1 VISLQRGNDF
11 ESVVDKL
18 KDKINSMKQIKLL
31 STVTPLL
38 RRGAG
43 GEVKIKSYRIMKRIL
58 IIAVAWVISNAA
70 IAQDFKVAKSSGRL
84 EINIGRVTVEG
95 TTGNEIIFSSRNY
108 LDHKDERAEGLRAIN
123 GSGLEDNTG
132 LGINV
137 SQNGD
142 VVEVSQLKKMNSPDV
157 KILVPKGVIVSFSH
171 QSQYGGTAVF
181 KNMENEIEISANYN
195 SIEMENVTG
204 PLTVKT
210 VYGHVE
216 ANLSANVK
224 GPISI
229 VSIYGYVDVT
239 MPVSIKA
246 NIKMSTSYGEIL
258 VAPEIKIDIDKQGDF
273 VRYNDKV
280 YGKINGGGMNIDFR
294 SDYSKIYLRKK

>member
-1 VISLQRGNDF
+1 MKKII
-11 ESVVDKL
+11 VVVL
-18 KDKINSMKQIKLL
+18 AL
-31 STVTPLL
+31 
-38 RRGAG
+38 
-43 GEVKIKSYRIMKRIL
+43 
-58 IIAVAWVISNAA
+58 IAVNTAM
-70 IAQDFKVAKSSGRL
+70 AQEFKVAKSSGRL

-95 TTGNEIIFSSRNY
+95 HSGNEIIFSSRDFKEN
-108 LDHKDERAEGLRAIN
+108 KDERAVGLRAIN

-137 SQNGD
+137 TQNGD
-142 VVEVSQLKKMNSPDV
+142 IVEVNQLKKMNSPDV

-181 KNMENEIEISANYN
+181 KNMENEIEVSANYN
-195 SIEMENVTG
+195 SIEMENVSG

-216 ANLSANVK
+216 ANLSSNVK

-239 MPVSIKA
+239 LPVAIKA
-246 NIKMSTSYGEIL
+246 NIKLSTSYGEIL
-258 VAPEIKIDIDKQGDF
+258 VAPEFKIEIDKQGEF
-273 VRYNDKV
+273 VQYNDKV
-280 YGKINGGGMNIDFR
+280 NGKINGGGMNVNFR

>member
-1 VISLQRGNDF
+1 
-11 ESVVDKL
+11 
-18 KDKINSMKQIKLL
+18 MKQLL
-31 STVTPLL
+31 V
-38 RRGAG
+38 
-43 GEVKIKSYRIMKRIL
+43 
-58 IIAVAWVISNAA
+58 IALGWLA
-70 IAQDFKVAKSSGRL
+70 IGTTQAQEFKVAKSSGRL
-84 EINIGRVTVEG
+84 ELNIGRVTVEG
-95 TTGNEIIFSSRNY
+95 HNGNEIIFSSSNY
-108 LDHKDERAEGLRAIN
+108 RDSKDERAEGLRAIN

-137 SQNGD
+137 TQKGD

-157 KILVPKGVIVSFSH
+157 KILVPKGIIVSFSH
-171 QSQYGGTAVF
+171 ESQYGGTATF
-181 KNMENEIEISANYN
+181 KNMENEIEVSANYN
-195 SIEMENVTG
+195 SIELENVTG
-204 PLTVKT
+204 PLTIKT

-216 ANLSANVK
+216 ADLSTNVK

-239 MPVSIKA
+239 MPASIKA

-280 YGKINGGGMNIDFR
+280 YGKVNGGGMNVDFR